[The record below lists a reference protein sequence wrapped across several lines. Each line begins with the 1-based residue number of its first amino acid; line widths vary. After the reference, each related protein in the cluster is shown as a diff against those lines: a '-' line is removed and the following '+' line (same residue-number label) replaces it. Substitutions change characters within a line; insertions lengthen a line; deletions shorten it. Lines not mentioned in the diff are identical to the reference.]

1 MSVAYE
7 HYGPWT
13 VADVL
18 TLGEDR
24 RYRHELLDGT
34 LMTSPAPGIRHQR
47 ASRRLA
53 NVLDQA
59 AHAAGAPVEVL
70 EAINV
75 TVPSGLFIP
84 DIAVVDRAAT
94 QGDPVALDAEA
105 VLLVVEIVSPGTRH
119 MDLRMKPVLYA
130 EAGIEGYWR
139 LEFTPAPYLV
149 VADLKDGA
157 YVERVT
163 ARAGFVTEL
172 TAPFPVAL
180 DPATLADR

>member
-7 HYGPWT
+7 HSGPWT
-13 VADVL
+13 VQDVL

-24 RYRHELLDGT
+24 QHRHELLDGT
-34 LMTSPAPGIRHQR
+34 LMMSPAPGIRHQR

-59 AHAAGAPVEVL
+59 ARAVGAPVEVL
-70 EAINV
+70 EAVNV

-94 QGDPVALDAEA
+94 QGDPVVLDAEA
-105 VLLVVEIVSPGTRH
+105 VSLVVEIVSPGTRH
-119 MDLRMKPVLYA
+119 MDLRMKPMLYA

-139 LEFTPAPYLV
+139 LELAPTPYLV
-149 VADLKDGA
+149 VADLKDGG

-163 ARAGFVTEL
+163 ARAGVTTEL
-172 TAPFPVAL
+172 TAPFPVLVDPGAL
-180 DPATLADR
+180 TER